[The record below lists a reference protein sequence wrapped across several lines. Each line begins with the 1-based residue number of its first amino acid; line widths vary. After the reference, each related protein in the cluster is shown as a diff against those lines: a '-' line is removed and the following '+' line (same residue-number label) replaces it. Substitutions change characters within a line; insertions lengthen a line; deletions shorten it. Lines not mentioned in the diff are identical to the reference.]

1 MNASFRWF
9 ATLALC
15 VLALS
20 ACNPSSSPQ
29 SASATGKPASASTV
43 TLQPSFSGQYDI
55 LSVAQAT
62 EPGNKIEVLE
72 FFGYFCSHCKSFDPG
87 LTAWAQK
94 NRGKIVFKRVPVAF
108 RDNIIAQQR
117 MYFALEAMN
126 KLEPLHAQIFRAVQ
140 EERLPLSNE
149 TEISAYLAK
158 HGVDTVKFKE
168 AFHSPA
174 VQAKASQAAAL
185 QSAYLVNSVP
195 LIAIDG
201 RYITSGTHALK
212 RPGIEMTESGVQN
225 AILSIMDELV
235 AKSAAERSAPK

>member
-1 MNASFRWF
+1 MNASFRWV

-29 SASATGKPASASTV
+29 SPSSTGKPASAPTV

-55 LSVAQAT
+55 LSVPQTT

-72 FFGYFCSHCKSFDPG
+72 FFGYFCSHCKSFDPR

-108 RDNIIAQQR
+108 RDNMIAQQR

-126 KLEPLHAQIFRAVQ
+126 QLEPLHAQIFRAVQ
-140 EERLPLSNE
+140 EERLSLGNE
-149 TEISAYLAK
+149 NEISAYLTK
-158 HGVDTVKFKE
+158 HGVDAVKFKE
-168 AFHSPA
+168 AFHSPT
-174 VQAKASQAAAL
+174 VQAKAAQAAAL
-185 QSAYLVNSVP
+185 QSAYLINSVP

-201 RYITSGTHALK
+201 RYITSATHASK
-212 RPGIEMTESGVQN
+212 RPDIEMTESGVQN
-225 AILSIMDELV
+225 AVLSIMDELV
-235 AKSAAERSAPK
+235 AKSAAERSAKQ